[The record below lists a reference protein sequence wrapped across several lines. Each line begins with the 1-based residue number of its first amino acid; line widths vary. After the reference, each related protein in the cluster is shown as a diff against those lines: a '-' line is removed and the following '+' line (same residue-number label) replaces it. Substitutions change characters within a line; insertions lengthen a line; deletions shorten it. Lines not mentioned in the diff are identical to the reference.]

1 MSCLREA
8 SISLWCQ
15 WRSTFVGEFGV
26 ASLISKINVLKEPQS
41 HVLQRRHRKE
51 FPGLLHPV
59 LPAPAGTAPCRILGS
74 NLHDSGE
81 GSVHCKSRSCSILT
95 RSTSRMSDCEDKNL
109 RDRAVALSGPLC
121 IYTRLGKG
129 NLDRSRQMLGREA
142 EMAAASRR
150 RGMLEA
156 NTSMS
161 S

>member
-1 MSCLREA
+1 MPLRGFDLIVVSREVNSRGGVWSRVPDLKNQCLERTTIARLAEEPPEGVSWA
-8 SISLWCQ
+8 S
-15 WRSTFVGEFGV
+15 
-26 ASLISKINVLKEPQS
+26 P
-41 HVLQRRHRKE
+41 
-51 FPGLLHPV
+51 PG
-59 LPAPAGTAPCRILGS
+59 AACTCRDSSMPNLGS

-95 RSTSRMSDCEDKNL
+95 RSTSRMSGCEDKNL

-121 IYTRLGKG
+121 IYTSFGKG

-156 NTSMS
+156 NTSRS